1 MKLTYCDE
9 GLELTIAGLPPIWFH
24 GGIMIVAFFLTFPL
38 WSRFSATGFIAAGL
52 VAVGIILSILAH
64 ELGHSLTARY
74 LGFTPTL
81 IRLHA
86 GGGQAILETEGS
98 THIQR
103 RLITIAGPIINLV
116 LGLVLLLAY
125 HTAIQNFLSPVAPS
139 PEAPWFRPPPTAVP
153 PLFTALLWLG
163 VLNLVWCGVNL
174 LPAFPLDGG
183 SLLYE
188 ALEAR
193 YGSYRALFWTGLLG
207 TAFAIAAKIIFIIG
221 ILTGLVL
228 WSPPYLKPN
237 LQALRASRQ
246 HRPAT

>member
-1 MKLTYCDE
+1 MKLAYYDE
-9 GLELTIAGLPPIWFH
+9 GVELTIDGLPPIWLH
-24 GGIMIVAFFLTFPL
+24 IGIVIIAFFMTFPL
-38 WSRFSATGFIAAGL
+38 WGRFNATGFIAAGF
-52 VAVGIILSILAH
+52 VIVGLILSVLAH
-64 ELGHSLTARY
+64 ELGHAVMARY
-74 LGFTPTL
+74 LGFRATL

-86 GGGQAILETEGS
+86 GGGQVILETDGS
-98 THIQR
+98 TRAER
-103 RLITIAGPIINLV
+103 RVITIAGPIVN
-116 LGLVLLLAY
+116 LLLGVALLLTY
-125 HTAIQNFLSPVAPS
+125 HAVMLNSLDPVTPS

-183 SLLYE
+183 NLLYE
-188 ALEAR
+188 ELDAR

-221 ILTGLVL
+221 ILMGLVI

-246 HRPAT
+246 HRRAT